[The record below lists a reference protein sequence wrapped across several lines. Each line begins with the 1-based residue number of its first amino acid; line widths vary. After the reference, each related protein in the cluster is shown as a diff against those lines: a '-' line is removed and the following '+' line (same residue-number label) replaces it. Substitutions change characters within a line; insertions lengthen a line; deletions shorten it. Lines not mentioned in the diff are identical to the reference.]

1 MKKIV
6 LTALGMMFITSSA
19 FAASIGISGTALY
32 YNASGSE
39 TVKSSAQKNEES
51 DNGVAPVASIFLERE
66 TNNGGVVGIEVVP
79 YGAKVA
85 DFDNAR
91 TDTDTDDGSDTA
103 GNNKG
108 DVNFKNHITLYMER
122 PVDGP
127 LDGSFVKFGISTVSI
142 ETDES
147 VATGSTYGDERVN
160 GLMLGFGKKTERS
173 DGTFIKIVGE
183 VARYQGATF
192 EGSADSDGVKNTIEL
207 DDFTTAGIKFS
218 IGKSF

>member
-6 LTALGMMFITSSA
+6 LTVLGMMFITSSA
-19 FAASIGISGTALY
+19 FAASMGISGTAMY
-32 YNASGSE
+32 YDASGTE
-39 TVKSSAQKNEES
+39 TTKSSAQKNEGNE
-51 DNGVAPVASIFLERE
+51 DGVAVIPSFFIEKDSA
-66 TNNGGVVGIEVVP
+66 NGIMGVEIVP

-108 DVNFKNHITLYMER
+108 DVNFKNHITLYVEK

-142 ETDES
+142 ETDETT
-147 VATGSTYGDERVN
+147 ATGSTYGDERVF
-160 GLMLGFGKKTERS
+160 GVMLGFGKKTERANGS
-173 DGTFIKIVGE
+173 FFKVFGE

>member
-19 FAASIGISGTALY
+19 FAASMGISGTALY

-39 TVKSSAQKNEES
+39 TVKSSSQKNENDE
-51 DNGVAPVASIFLERE
+51 NGVAPIASIFIEKE

-91 TDTDTDDGSDTA
+91 TDTDTDDASDTA

-108 DVNFKNHITLYMER
+108 DVNFKNHITLYVEK

-127 LDGSFVKFGISTVSI
+127 MDGSFVKFGISTVSI

-192 EGSADSDGVKNTIEL
+192 EGSVDSD
-207 DDFTTAGIKFS
+207 
-218 IGKSF
+218 

>member
-1 MKKIV
+1 M
-6 LTALGMMFITSSA
+6 
-19 FAASIGISGTALY
+19 
-32 YNASGSE
+32 
-39 TVKSSAQKNEES
+39 
-51 DNGVAPVASIFLERE
+51 
-66 TNNGGVVGIEVVP
+66 
-79 YGAKVA
+79 
-85 DFDNAR
+85 
-91 TDTDTDDGSDTA
+91 
-103 GNNKG
+103 
-108 DVNFKNHITLYMER
+108 
-122 PVDGP
+122 
-127 LDGSFVKFGISTVSI
+127 DGSFVKFGISTVSI